1 MAKRNRR
8 PSSDAASRS
17 TRAKPGPSTRSLDL
31 DAEVPA
37 LVYIHGIGRQE
48 PHARC
53 KREWDV
59 ALFGKDMQARTAMA
73 YWADVNHPELAGA
86 GPART
91 RSLGDDLEDDDGEI
105 DIDEVLDES
114 GAPEDARAWA
124 EALARRIEGESGP
137 IGTRGVHAK
146 VLPLPRW
153 MRRRLTAF
161 LTKTLIR
168 DTAAYF
174 FDKRKREAMRARLRD
189 RLVALAGR
197 EVVLVAHSQG
207 SIIAHDVLTELGAG
221 VNVVHWITLGSPLGL
236 QEVQDHLKHP
246 LRVPPGVQAWS
257 NFADLLDPVALDK
270 GLAGDFAPHGRVAV
284 DDTTVVNRSTLKIR
298 GFNPHSSTGYLGVKA
313 VRRTILGAAGE
324 ADDRVARFVVARD
337 VRDEM
342 TDAVGRHP
350 VLIEVRD
357 PVAYSLDED
366 GNASANGP
374 LSLDARRHTLIER
387 LAALTGGAEDACI
400 DPLKRFV
407 AARLTAA
414 EIVDLSEEHRE
425 YQVYAVWRNSRKR
438 ALLHRS
444 ADVIQA
450 PPAQIAYRARGE
462 GITWAVLDTGIQASH
477 DHFAKRIE
485 SAWDCTGK
493 GAPKLVKDMRDP
505 DGHGTHVAGIIAGS
519 GEHLVDGRTQRIS
532 GIAPEAR
539 VRVYKVL
546 EDDGSGEDA
555 WIIKALDH
563 IAEANERAAA
573 PIVHGVN
580 LSLGGPFDPEVYGC
594 GHSPICQ
601 ELRRL
606 WRQGVL
612 VCVACGNEGL
622 VTVQTTDGEV
632 DLNSDLSIG
641 DPANLEEAIAVGS
654 VNADRPH
661 LYGVSYFSSR
671 GPTADGRSK
680 PDVVAPGERI
690 LSCGTRKKA
699 PYVEQSGTSMACPH
713 VSGLLAA
720 FLSVRREFI
729 GRPDEVKRILLAN
742 TTDLGRDRY
751 HQGAGL
757 PNLVKMLA
765 NT

>member
-1 MAKRNRR
+1 MAKKRSRR
-8 PSSDAASRS
+8 PPSTSRS
-17 TRAKPGPSTRSLDL
+17 TRTRARAAAEARAATSDL
-31 DAEVPA
+31 GAEPPA
-37 LVYIHGIGRQE
+37 LIYIHGIGRQE

-59 ALFGKDMQARTAMA
+59 ALFGRDVGARSAMA
-73 YWADVNHPELAGA
+73 YWADVNHPELAGE
-86 GPART
+86 GSART
-91 RSLGDDLEDDDGEI
+91 RSLGADLEDDDGE
-105 DIDEVLDES
+105 LDLEALLDDAD
-114 GAPEDARAWA
+114 APAEARAWA
-124 EALARRIEGESGP
+124 ADLARRVEGESGP
-137 IGTRGVHAK
+137 LGTRGVHAK

-153 MRRRLTAF
+153 MRKRLTAF
-161 LTKTLIR
+161 LTKTLIK

-174 FDKRKREAMRARLRD
+174 FDARRREAMRARLRE
-189 RLVALAGR
+189 RLTALDGR

-207 SIIAHDVLTELGAG
+207 TIIAYDVLSELGTD
-221 VNVVHWITLGSPLGL
+221 VNVSHWITLGSPLGL
-236 QEVQDHLKHP
+236 QEVQDHLTQP
-246 LRVPPGVQAWS
+246 LRVPAGVQAWS

-270 GLAGDFAPHGRVAV
+270 GLARDFKPYDFV
-284 DDTTVVNRSTLKIR
+284 DDTTVVNRSTLRIR
-298 GFNPHSSTGYLGVKA
+298 GFNPHSATGYLGVRA

-324 ADDRVARFVVARD
+324 GDERLGRFVVARD
-337 VRDEM
+337 VRDDM
-342 TDAVGRHP
+342 TDDVGRHP
-350 VLIEVRD
+350 VLIEIHD
-357 PVAYSLDED
+357 PAAYSKDAPGAPD
-366 GNASANGP
+366 ADVQ
-374 LSLDARRHTLIER
+374 SLDARRTRLVER
-387 LAALTGGAEDACI
+387 LAELTAGAEDARI
-400 DPLKRFV
+400 DPLKRYV

-414 EIVDLSEEHRE
+414 EILDLAEDPEHH
-425 YQVYAVWRNSRKR
+425 QVYAVWKNSRKR

-444 ADVIQA
+444 TEVIQA
-450 PPAQIAYRARGE
+450 PPAQIAYRAVGR
-462 GITWAVLDTGIQASH
+462 GITWAVLDTGIQSDH
-477 DHFAKRIE
+477 PHFAERIE
-485 SAWDCTGK
+485 SLWDCTETGS
-493 GAPKLVKDMRDP
+493 PKRVAKMRDR
-505 DGHGTHVAGIIAGS
+505 DGHGTHVAGILAGT
-519 GEHLVDGRTQRIS
+519 GEAPGRGRVT
-532 GIAPEAR
+532 GVAPEAR
-539 VRVYKVL
+539 LRVYKVL
-546 EDDGSGEDA
+546 ADDGSGEDA

-563 IAEANERAAA
+563 VAESNDRAAA
-573 PIVHGVN
+573 PVVHGVN

-622 VTVQTTDGEV
+622 LTVQTTDGEV
-632 DLNSDLSIG
+632 DLNTDLSIG

-671 GPTADGRSK
+671 GPTADGRPK

-690 LSCGTRKKA
+690 LSCGPRKKS

-742 TTDLGRDRY
+742 ATDLGRDRY

-757 PNLVKMLA
+757 PNLIKMLA